1 MADALFPTLLRLP
14 DPPPNP
20 PPQGG
25 RGFEYGAQFQNES
38 VSADL
43 ALTALKEQIG
53 KLAGGSLGDHGVL
66 PFGLAAIDAALPGG
80 GLARGALHELGGL
93 GGDEED
99 GAVATAFLAGILAR
113 LAPARSILW
122 CLAADD
128 LYGPGLAARGLATR
142 RILSV
147 RARDDRTVLEAM
159 EDGLKVP
166 ALAAVVG
173 EVGALPLTASRRLQL
188 AAAASGVTAFVLRRW
203 RSATRAAPERAA
215 PVAAATRWR
224 VSARPSR
231 PIDNEPGI
239 GRLIW
244 HLELTRC
251 RGGVPADWIVEACD
265 ATGHVALAAELADRA
280 PAPAERQPLR
290 RAG

>member
-1 MADALFPTLLRLP
+1 
-14 DPPPNP
+14 
-20 PPQGG
+20 
-25 RGFEYGAQFQNES
+25 
-38 VSADL
+38 
-43 ALTALKEQIG
+43 
-53 KLAGGSLGDHGVL
+53 
-66 PFGLAAIDAALPGG
+66 
-80 GLARGALHELGGL
+80 
-93 GGDEED
+93 
-99 GAVATAFLAGILAR
+99 
-113 LAPARSILW
+113 
-122 CLAADD
+122 
-128 LYGPGLAARGLATR
+128 
-142 RILSV
+142 
-147 RARDDRTVLEAM
+147 
-159 EDGLKVP
+159 
-166 ALAAVVG
+166 
-173 EVGALPLTASRRLQL
+173 VGALPPTASRRLQL

-203 RSATRAAPERAA
+203 RSATRAEAERAA

>member
-1 MADALFPTLLRLP
+1 MDAANRLGGAL
-14 DPPPNP
+14 
-20 PPQGG
+20 PPQEG
-25 RGFEYGAQFQNES
+25 
-38 VSADL
+38 
-43 ALTALKEQIG
+43 LTALRERVS
-53 KLAGGSLGDHGVL
+53 KLARGSVVDHGVL
-66 PFGLAAIDAALPGG
+66 PFGVSAIDAALPEG
-80 GLARGALHELGGL
+80 GLARSALHEISGL

-99 GAVATAFLAGILAR
+99 GAVAAAFLAGILAR

-128 LYGPGLAARGLATR
+128 LYGPGLAARGLAPHR
-142 RILSV
+142 VLSV

-188 AAAASGVTAFVLRRW
+188 AAAASGVTAFALRRW
-203 RSATRAAPERAA
+203 RSGALAASERAA

-224 VSARPSR
+224 VSALPSR
-231 PIDNEPGI
+231 PIDGEPGL

-244 HLELTRC
+244 TVELTRC
-251 RGGVPADWIVEACD
+251 RGGVPAHWILEACD

-290 RAG
+290 AVG

>member
-1 MADALFPTLLRLP
+1 MDATADRRLGRAL
-14 DPPPNP
+14 
-20 PPQGG
+20 PPQEG
-25 RGFEYGAQFQNES
+25 
-38 VSADL
+38 
-43 ALTALKEQIG
+43 LTALREQVG
-53 KLAGGSLGDHGVL
+53 KLAGGSLGDHGLL
-66 PFGLAAIDAALPGG
+66 PFGVSAIDTSLPGG

-93 GGDEED
+93 DGDEED
-99 GAVATAFLAGILAR
+99 GAVAAAFLAGILAR
-113 LAPARSILW
+113 LAPPQPVLW
-122 CLAADD
+122 CLTADE
-128 LYGPGLAARGLATR
+128 LYGPGLAAHGLAPR
-142 RILSV
+142 RLLSV

-159 EDGLKVP
+159 EDGLRVP

-173 EVGALPLTASRRLQL
+173 EVGALSLTASRRLQL

-203 RSATRAAPERAA
+203 RSAPRAEAERSA

-239 GRLIW
+239 GRLLW
-244 HLELTRC
+244 QVELLRC
-251 RGGVPADWIVEACD
+251 RGGVPAQWIVEACD

-290 RAG
+290 RVG

>member
-1 MADALFPTLLRLP
+1 MDATANSRLGAALPPHEGLMALRE
-14 DPPPNP
+14 
-20 PPQGG
+20 
-25 RGFEYGAQFQNES
+25 R
-38 VSADL
+38 
-43 ALTALKEQIG
+43 IG
-53 KLAGGSLGDHGVL
+53 KLAGGSFGDHGVL

-80 GLARGALHELGGL
+80 GLALGALHELSGL

-122 CLAADD
+122 CLSADD
-128 LYGPGLAARGLATR
+128 LYGPGLAARGLTPR

-188 AAAASGVTAFVLRRW
+188 AAANSGVTAFVLRRW
-203 RSATRAAPERAA
+203 RSGTLAAAERAA
-215 PVAAATRWR
+215 PAAAATRWR
-224 VSARPSR
+224 VSALPSR
-231 PIDNEPGI
+231 PIDDEPGI

-244 HLELTRC
+244 HVELLRC
-251 RGGVPADWIVEACD
+251 RGGVPAHWILEACD
-265 ATGHVALAAELADRA
+265 ATGHVAVVAELADRA
-280 PAPAERQPLR
+280 PAPAQRQPLR
-290 RAG
+290 AVG

>member
-1 MADALFPTLLRLP
+1 MDATAGRAL
-14 DPPPNP
+14 
-20 PPQGG
+20 PPQ
-25 RGFEYGAQFQNES
+25 E
-38 VSADL
+38 D
-43 ALTALKEQIG
+43 LTALRERVG

-66 PFGLAAIDAALPGG
+66 PFEVAAIDAALPGG
-80 GLARGALHELGGL
+80 GLARGALHELSGF

-99 GAVATAFLAGILAR
+99 GAVAAAFLAGILAR
-113 LAPARSILW
+113 LAPPQPVLW
-122 CLAADD
+122 CFSADD
-128 LYGPGLAARGLATR
+128 LYGPGLAARGLAPR

-159 EDGLKVP
+159 EDGLKVL

-188 AAAASGVTAFVLRRW
+188 AAASSGVTAFVLRRW
-203 RSATRAAPERAA
+203 RSGALAAAERAA

-224 VSARPSR
+224 VSALPSR
-231 PIDNEPGI
+231 PIDDEPGI
-239 GRLIW
+239 GRLLW
-244 HLELTRC
+244 QVELTRC
-251 RGGVPADWIVEACD
+251 RGGVPAQWILEACD

-280 PAPAERQPLR
+280 SAPAERQPLR

>member
-1 MADALFPTLLRLP
+1 MSAIAGRTL
-14 DPPPNP
+14 PPPE
-20 PPQGG
+20 G
-25 RGFEYGAQFQNES
+25 
-38 VSADL
+38 
-43 ALTALKEQIG
+43 LTALREQVG
-53 KLAGGSLGDHGVL
+53 KLARGSVGDHGVL
-66 PFGLAAIDAALPGG
+66 PFGVSAIDAALPGG
-80 GLARGALHELGGL
+80 GLARGALHEIGCL

-99 GAVATAFLAGILAR
+99 GAVAAAFLAGILAR
-113 LAPARSILW
+113 LAPLAPVLW

-128 LYGPGLAARGLATR
+128 LYGPGLVARGLAPQR
-142 RILSV
+142 LISV

-188 AAAASGVTAFVLRRW
+188 ASASSGVTAFVLRRW
-203 RSATRAAPERAA
+203 RSGALAAAERAA

-224 VSARPSR
+224 VSALPSR
-231 PIDNEPGI
+231 LIDDEPGI
-239 GRLIW
+239 GRLLW
-244 HLELTRC
+244 QVELTRC
-251 RGGVPADWIVEACD
+251 RGGVPAQWILEACD

-280 PAPAERQPLR
+280 SAPAERQPLR

>member
-1 MADALFPTLLRLP
+1 MNIRKGRAMDAIVGRAL
-14 DPPPNP
+14 
-20 PPQGG
+20 PPQEG
-25 RGFEYGAQFQNES
+25 
-38 VSADL
+38 
-43 ALTALKEQIG
+43 LTALRERVE
-53 KLAGGSLGDHGVL
+53 KLAGGSVGDHGVL
-66 PFGLAAIDAALPGG
+66 QFEVAAIDAALLGG

-99 GAVATAFLAGILAR
+99 GATAAAFLAGILAR
-113 LAPARSILW
+113 LVPSKPVLW
-122 CLAADD
+122 CLSADD
-128 LYGPGLAARGLATR
+128 LYGPGLAVRGLAPR
-142 RILSV
+142 RIISV

-159 EDGLKVP
+159 EEGLKVP

-188 AAAASGVTAFVLRRW
+188 AAANSGVTAFVLRRW
-203 RSATRAAPERAA
+203 RSGTLAASERAD

-224 VSARPSR
+224 VSALPSR
-231 PIDNEPGI
+231 PIDDEPGI

-244 HLELTRC
+244 HVELTRC
-251 RGGVPADWIVEACD
+251 RGGVPAHWILEACD

-290 RAG
+290 AAIGG